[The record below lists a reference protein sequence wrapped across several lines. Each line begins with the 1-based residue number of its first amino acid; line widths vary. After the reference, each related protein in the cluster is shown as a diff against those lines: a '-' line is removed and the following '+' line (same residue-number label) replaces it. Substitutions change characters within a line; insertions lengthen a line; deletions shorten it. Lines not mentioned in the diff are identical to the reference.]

1 MLLLFVI
8 ITTVIVVVING
19 YGLQR
24 CNVRS
29 IHLNARKSNKKKGSL
44 SIETT
49 PGSTTSYSN
58 SNNNDDNNSN
68 DSNNND
74 SSNENIDESIST
86 SLFDNKYRDET
97 LNTASRNK
105 FDNDLS
111 DVSQQ
116 QSQLIPPEIVF
127 FGEPRQPPPVEAYRD
142 PKYHGSLLMWARHA
156 TVAPRSSQERIDRV
170 FPKGKY
176 LSNSSKYRLDSTDLT
191 FDRILNEFIN
201 VMNDIEE
208 SKHFIEANI
217 DLISPKMFMRAV
229 TARKLSAQ
237 SKKDITEMKRL
248 KDIREKYIVANDQLF
263 FPLNIEISKAETRV
277 MTYLSRNE
285 LRKYAAEWDEIE
297 ASLHFTTLLAARLV
311 WDERVQ
317 EALDNIKRKID
328 DSVEYMAARLKDDLM
343 NREFRKPGLT
353 SEVYRNASLSIQV
366 DMPELYSKIK
376 PEIKVLHETYFMEDL
391 SSDDIRN
398 FIIKDFG
405 PKNDITINVLKEKLK
420 VLDSSLASIEDM
432 DYIRL
437 RLRVQKLYMSLCDS
451 NELEQMD
458 KWYKDFV
465 RKGYDFE
472 TYEPDDVPSLIAAEQ
487 RIRETGNAFVDF
499 AVQVMK
505 MPTKYT
511 EAFSGKR
518 KKGNMVD
525 NWLELDTDIS
535 YSGPE
540 SQVERMQE
548 FRQAYMKQSDLR
560 KEAEMKLTRMV
571 INRMD
576 SQDNFFS
583 GKFEQQIMELNDE

>member
-1 MLLLFVI
+1 MVALLYFV
-8 ITTVIVVVING
+8 VLVVMVTVING
-19 YGLQR
+19 YHLHR
-24 CNVRS
+24 SSFVRS
-29 IHLNARKSNKKKGSL
+29 TQLNAKKTNKKKSNS
-44 SIETT
+44 SIETN
-49 PGSTTSYSN
+49 PDSTI
-58 SNNNDDNNSN
+58 SNNN
-68 DSNNND
+68 NNND
-74 SSNENIDESIST
+74 NNNENIEENISN

-97 LNTASRNK
+97 LNTASRNSL
-105 FDNDLS
+105 DNDLS
-111 DVSQQ
+111 NLNQQ

-176 LSNSSKYRLDSTDLT
+176 SAYSSKYRLDNINLT
-191 FDRILNEFIN
+191 FDKIFNEFIN
-201 VMNDIEE
+201 VMDDIEQ
-208 SKHFIEANI
+208 SKQFIEANI
-217 DLISPKMFMRAV
+217 DIISPKMFMRAI
-229 TARKLSAQ
+229 TAQKLSAQ
-237 SKKDITEMKRL
+237 SKKNINEMKRL
-248 KDIREKYIVANDQLF
+248 KTIREKYIVANDQLF
-263 FPLNIEISKAETRV
+263 FPLNLEVSKAETRV

-297 ASLHFTTLLAARLV
+297 ASLHFTTLLAARLI
-311 WDERVQ
+311 WDERVK
-317 EALDNIKRKID
+317 EALDNIKRRLD

-353 SEVYRNASLSIQV
+353 SEVYRNASLSIQF

-376 PEIKVLHETYFMEDL
+376 PEIKILHETYFMEDL
-391 SSDDIRN
+391 SSEEIKN
-398 FIIKDFG
+398 FIVKDFG
-405 PKNDITINVLKEKLK
+405 PKNDITIGVLKEKLK
-420 VLDSSLASIEDM
+420 ILDSTLAAIEDM

-437 RLRVQKLYMSLCDS
+437 RLRAQKLYMMLCDS

-465 RKGYDFE
+465 NKGYDFE
-472 TYEPDDVPSLIAAEQ
+472 TYEPDEVPTLIAAEQ

-518 KKGNMVD
+518 KKGREVD
-525 NWLELDTDIS
+525 NWLDLDTDIS
-535 YSGPE
+535 HTGPE
-540 SQVERMQE
+540 SLVDKMQE
-548 FRQAYMKQSDLR
+548 FRKAYMKQSELR

-583 GKFEQQIMELNDE
+583 GKFEQQIMELNDEEYN